1 MNYAILKLDNIIIVI
16 AEYGKKRFE
25 IVLESGNL
33 EIINVYKYLS
43 FNRIVNSWKENGYK
57 QIKKFTVRQY
67 NEKNI

>member
-1 MNYAILKLDNIIIVI
+1 MNYTILKLDNIIIVI
-16 AEYGKKRFE
+16 AEYYKKRFE
-25 IVLESGNL
+25 IVFENGNL
-33 EIINVYKYLS
+33 EIINVYKYLP